1 MKELSLNILDIA
13 KNSVRAGAKNIEI
26 NLNEDE
32 NGILTLV
39 ISDDGR
45 GMDKN
50 TLKSVSDPFYTS
62 RTTSKVGLG
71 IPFLILAANQAG
83 GDVNITS
90 KTEEEYPKDHGTTVT
105 ATFDTKNIDFT
116 PLGDVTGSLLTLI
129 QGDPDIDYF
138 FKHSTPRFT
147 VTLSTKEIRKTLGE
161 DISLSEPEIILWMKE
176 YLEDQY
182 NV

>member
-26 NLNEDE
+26 KLNEDE

-62 RTTSKVGLG
+62 RTTRKVGLG

-116 PLGDVTGSLLTLI
+116 PLGDVT
-129 QGDPDIDYF
+129 D
-138 FKHSTPRFT
+138 
-147 VTLSTKEIRKTLGE
+147 RK
-161 DISLSEPEIILWMKE
+161 S
-176 YLEDQY
+176 
-182 NV
+182 VV